1 MIDNTLTF
9 NIPQYQHLISRNF
22 KPLLTQK
29 VNKKYFQSNN
39 SRKKYQNG
47 GVLTSEDKAR
57 LWKLNDRMGANSS
70 QQKYFNYWKFQKGDS
85 EIRNYFNSYLDSP
98 GFKRII
104 NNQNKWW
111 TARHPY
117 RKWYSNPDRGTEK
130 WFQIAREME
139 PNIYTADMYSDQAF
153 VRLIDG
159 DRQRTVIIGRRHNDE
174 FPFNFTLGHEYLHGV
189 NPFNMLGAA
198 GFKRGSAQAEAL
210 EMNTNTE
217 KGHDSYQNEKHADN
231 WGLKYLLY
239 KEGIYDARTN
249 KDITIDQI
257 KQLRQKYPELR
268 PFKQMTDEQ
277 IQFQLNHVAQNKEKD
292 DIYKQLT

>member
-9 NIPQYQHLISRNF
+9 NIPQYQHLINRNF

-29 VNKKYFQSNN
+29 INKKYFPSNN

-47 GVLTSEDKAR
+47 GVLTAEDKAR
-57 LWKLNDRMGANSS
+57 LWKLNQIMGANDY
-70 QQKYFNYWKFQKGDS
+70 QQRYFNFWKFQKGDS
-85 EIRNYFNSYLDSP
+85 EVKNYFNSYLDSP

-117 RKWYSNPDRGTEK
+117 RKWYSNPDKGTKK
-130 WFQIAREME
+130 WFQIARTVE
-139 PNIYTADMYSDQAF
+139 PHIYTADMHSKLSF
-153 VRLIDG
+153 VTTING
-159 DRQRTVIIGRRHNDE
+159 DKQRTAIIGRRQEKE
-174 FPFNFTLGHEYLHGV
+174 FPQEFTMGHEYLHGKA
-189 NPFNMLGAA
+189 PFTMLGSPV
-198 GFKRGSAQAEAL
+198 FDYDSAQAEAL
-210 EMNTNTE
+210 RMNNNTNT
-217 KGHDSYQNEKHADN
+217 GHDSYQDEKHADN

-257 KQLRQKYPELR
+257 KKLRQKYPELR